1 LKKKKKNNKKQQ
13 QQTNPASWV
22 ILASSD
28 THTLLNRLR
37 FSLVIGVLDK
47 GLIAQAG
54 SCVSEGS
61 LGRLFKAFRSQ
72 MR

>member
-1 LKKKKKNNKKQQ
+1 M
-13 QQTNPASWV
+13 

-61 LGRLFKAFRSQ
+61 LGRLFKAVRSQ